1 MTALAFPPCPDALR
15 DRRGRNFV
23 IVGGGRTG
31 AAAARLLLREGAR
44 VTIVD
49 DGADEVV
56 RTGLQRHALDTEAVN
71 IKAGGFDAAVF
82 ANTDAIILSP
92 GVPRAH
98 PALAAVIDQIPVY
111 NELELGLAVLTRDG
125 ADLGSVRLFGI
136 TGTNGKST
144 TTTMAGS
151 IARGADPQAFVG
163 GNLGVPLCAAVV
175 DGLVVGTT
183 TSPRLLVI
191 ELSSYQLE
199 TLTWFPLHA
208 GAVTNLTPDHLDRY
222 ASVDAYYAA
231 KARLFGLITGGV
243 SLNARDPHT
252 HTLLMP
258 ALPPG
263 LVACHFDVDAGRDG
277 VEIEVRDGH
286 AALRVRHRGS
296 TRTLAIDNPTI
307 VGHHNRQNAAAAVAL
322 AVLGGLD
329 DAAIVAGLQAYAG
342 IAHRLER
349 IGVHDGVTWWNDSK
363 ATNVDASV
371 IAIKSFE
378 RGVHL
383 ILGGTGKGAPYD
395 PLVEAARGRVK
406 RVYLIGQDAPT
417 IRSAFL
423 NSGIALYDAGTLEQA
438 CREAASSAE
447 AGEHIVLSPACAS
460 FDQFRDYTH
469 RGAVFRDCFV
479 AACARQGASR

>member
-15 DRRGRNFV
+15 DRRSRHFV

-31 AAAARLLLREGAR
+31 AAAARVLLREAAR

-49 DGADEVV
+49 DGAEEIV
-56 RTGLQRHALDTEAVN
+56 RAGVQKHGLDTAAVA
-71 IKAGGFDAAVF
+71 IKAGGIDSAVV
-82 ANTDAIILSP
+82 ASADVIILSP

-98 PALAAVIDQIPVY
+98 PALAAVLDRIPVY

-125 ADLGSVRLFGI
+125 ADLDKVRLFGI

-151 IARGADPQAFVG
+151 IATAADRQAFVG
-163 GNLGVPLCAAVV
+163 GNLGLPLCAAII
-175 DGLVVGTT
+175 DGLVVGSAA
-183 TSPRLLVI
+183 SPRLLVV

-222 ASVDAYYAA
+222 PSADAYYAA

-243 SLNARDPHT
+243 SLNARDPHS
-252 HTLLMP
+252 HTTLMP
-258 ALPPG
+258 ALPRG
-263 LVACHFDVDAGRDG
+263 LATCHFDVDAGRDG

-286 AALRVRHRGS
+286 AALRVRHGGAA
-296 TRTLAIDNPTI
+296 RTITINNPTI

-322 AVLGGLD
+322 ATLGGLD
-329 DAAIVAGLQAYAG
+329 DAAIVAGLQAYGG

-371 IAIKSFE
+371 IALKSFE

-383 ILGGTGKGAPYD
+383 ILGGTGKGAPYA
-395 PLVEAARGRVK
+395 PLVEAARGRAT
-406 RVYLIGQDAPT
+406 RIYLIGQDAPT
-417 IRSAFL
+417 IRSAFGS
-423 NSGIALYDAGTLEQA
+423 SGLPLSDAGTLEQA
-438 CREAASSAE
+438 CREAASSAKE
-447 AGEHIVLSPACAS
+447 GEHIVLSPACAS

-469 RGAVFRDCFV
+469 RGAVFRDCFL